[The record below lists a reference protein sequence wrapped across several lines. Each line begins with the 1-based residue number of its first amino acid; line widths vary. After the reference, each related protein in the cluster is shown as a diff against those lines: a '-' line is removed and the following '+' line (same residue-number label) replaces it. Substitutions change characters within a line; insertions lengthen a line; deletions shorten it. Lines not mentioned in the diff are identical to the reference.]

1 MPKPV
6 KVYNKGTRPV
16 VYKRD
21 RTGVDAIHPGKFLV
35 FDPEKAKVIIDKFKD
50 ACSEKDYEKHLEE
63 MAKKQADIKKKTES
77 EAKKETKSKSGK

>member
-1 MPKPV
+1 MLKPV

-21 RTGVDAIHPGKFLV
+21 RTGIDAIHPRKFKT
-35 FDPEKAKVIIDKFKD
+35 FAPSFSDAIIDMFED

-63 MAKKQADIKKKTES
+63 VSKKRVDAKEKYKIKTTSKK
-77 EAKKETKSKSGK
+77 